1 MPKPRK
7 KPVAKKAPKAVA
19 KQAKKPVAKK
29 ASRPVNGVWPANAPY
44 DRGIE
49 LLHENPVEAVKHFK
63 AALELQPERARIHI
77 NLSWALSQLGEY
89 ADAARAANKAHQLD
103 PRDAYIAARRV
114 YVLFIGDDKTVI
126 EAARHAMELP
136 DIDPDDRR
144 YAHCAICWT
153 LMRSAPTA
161 AVRETE
167 VLVAESPDDSEA
179 LAARGCALAAACRW
193 DEGIPWLD
201 KAIAAAPDDTRFPG
215 RRAQIIEARD
225 VAEAL
230 MTKLRD
236 EANRN
241 SDDAKR
247 WRELGLG
254 LARFARLD
262 EALIAF
268 ERARQLDP
276 GFGKR
281 HDPLVTAALMV
292 EATARSYVAIG
303 DYAPIG

>member
-1 MPKPRK
+1 MPKPRN
-7 KPVAKKAPKAVA
+7 KPPTKPARPKRAKPAATKREKPRP
-19 KQAKKPVAKK
+19 KQALGEWA
-29 ASRPVNGVWPANAPY
+29 ANAPY
-44 DRGIE
+44 DRACA
-49 LLHENPVEAVKHFK
+49 LLHADPLEAVKQFK
-63 AALELQPERARIHI
+63 AAAKLQPARARIHI
-77 NLSWALSQLGEY
+77 NLSWALSTLGQHT
-89 ADAARAANKAHQLD
+89 DAIAAATKAHALD

-114 YVLFIGDDKTVI
+114 HVLFAAGDKTVI
-126 EAARHAMELP
+126 DAARHAMELP

-144 YAHCAICWT
+144 YAHSAICWT
-153 LMRSAPTA
+153 LMRTAPTA

-167 VLVAESPDDSEA
+167 LLVAESPDNGEA
-179 LAARGCALAAACRW
+179 LAAHGCALAAACRW
-193 DEGIPWLD
+193 DDGIPWLD
-201 KAIAAAPDDTRFPG
+201 KAIAAAPDDARIPG

-236 EANRN
+236 QVQR
-241 SDDAKR
+241 DPQDAKR

-276 GFGKR
+276 GDGKR

-303 DYAPIG
+303 DLSPIG